1 MELLDPNHVVQLG
14 SSQRLSKQE
23 SMISNLA
30 SPLLA
35 VRRQSSLHKKNESFK
50 EDETESED
58 RDYLCKNE
66 NNKHYPRYNF
76 ELPNEQEVNLLMKIS
91 ENLRTTID
99 S

>member
-14 SSQRLSKQE
+14 SSQKMSKQE
-23 SMISNLA
+23 SMRSMID

-35 VRRQSSLHKKNESFK
+35 VRRQSSLLKKNSSFK

-66 NNKHYPRYNF
+66 SGKPYPRYNF

-91 ENLRTTID
+91 ENLRHTID